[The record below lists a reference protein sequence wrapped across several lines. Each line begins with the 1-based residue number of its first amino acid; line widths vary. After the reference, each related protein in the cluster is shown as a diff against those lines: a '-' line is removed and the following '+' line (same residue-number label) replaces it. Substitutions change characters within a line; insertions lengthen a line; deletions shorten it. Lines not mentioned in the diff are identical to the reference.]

1 LSKPK
6 ESFRTQLN
14 DRKFLSIHIFPTR
27 YDSEA
32 EVVVA
37 LISQKNESGWES
49 VGRLAVFRSPNGKYT
64 RLRAHTKESSNKLS
78 SDNARKCSFC
88 GKYVSK
94 EDSGRYSSLCST
106 CIRIRRMNVN
116 ELYDQYKR
124 DFEDYS
130 GESYEKQYL
139 RFKED
144 FEGQRSDTEY
154 YEDAEEWDDT
164 ISEKDQDEIWSED
177 GHLVELGLPEGY
189 EDILHPGGDD
199 NYDSESEPR

>member
-1 LSKPK
+1 
-6 ESFRTQLN
+6 
-14 DRKFLSIHIFPTR
+14 
-27 YDSEA
+27 
-32 EVVVA
+32 
-37 LISQKNESGWES
+37 
-49 VGRLAVFRSPNGKYT
+49 
-64 RLRAHTKESSNKLS
+64 
-78 SDNARKCSFC
+78 
-88 GKYVSK
+88 
-94 EDSGRYSSLCST
+94 
-106 CIRIRRMNVN
+106 MNVN